1 MGLLIDKKQKHNNHV
16 LTEERVDDIGARVEH
31 TPTKSK
37 TSGSRD

>member
-1 MGLLIDKKQKHNNHV
+1 V

-37 TSGSRD
+37 TSGSRDWGVKVKC